1 MELNADTGGDR
12 LETVAMV
19 FRPAQLLVI
28 QSVLRQADILVCPIG
43 YHHLTNQWPIAL
55 ALGGIELR
63 VPEAQADD
71 ARALLESLPPLSLP
85 AHQISEGRLVRLI
98 VLLVLYCFFC
108 VPPPMLAAEIV
119 PARRERAA

>member
-1 MELNADTGGDR
+1 MEATGDR
-12 LETVAMV
+12 LETVARV

-55 ALGGIELR
+55 ALGGIEMR
-63 VPEAQADD
+63 VPEAQAAD
-71 ARALLESLPPLSLP
+71 ARALLESLPPLPIP
-85 AHQISEGRLVRLI
+85 AYQISESWLVRLI
-98 VLLVLYCFFC
+98 VLLGLYCFYC

-119 PARRERAA
+119 PARRERAT

>member
-1 MELNADTGGDR
+1 VSDR
-12 LETVAMV
+12 LETVARV

-28 QSVLRQADILVCPIG
+28 QSVLRQAGILVCPIG

-71 ARALLESLPPLSLP
+71 ARALLESLPPLWMP
-85 AHQISEGRLVRLI
+85 ACEISSSRLVRAFALLI
-98 VLLVLYCFFC
+98 LYCLAC
-108 VPPPMLAAEIV
+108 VPPPMLPAEIV

>member
-1 MELNADTGGDR
+1 MSGDR
-12 LETVAMV
+12 LETVARV

-43 YHHLTNQWPIAL
+43 YHLLSNQWPYAL

-71 ARALLESLPPLSLP
+71 ARALLESLPPLPLP
-85 AHQISEGRLVRLI
+85 ASQFGETPILR
-98 VLLVLYCFFC
+98 LLVLVVLFLFALA
-108 VPPPMLAAEIV
+108 PPPTLNVEIV
-119 PARRERAA
+119 PSRRERTT